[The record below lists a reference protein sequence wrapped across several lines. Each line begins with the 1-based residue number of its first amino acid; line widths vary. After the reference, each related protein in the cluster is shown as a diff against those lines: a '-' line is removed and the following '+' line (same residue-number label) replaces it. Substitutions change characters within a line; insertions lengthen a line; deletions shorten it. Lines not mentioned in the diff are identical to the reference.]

1 MKCDSL
7 DGTKWRFLRPDLEY
21 ENPDHKEHLRTSRVG
36 FEFDSD
42 FDSSVQDRFQE
53 ALVNRIS
60 QKHILTNEISE
71 ETTEAET
78 KILKQT
84 QDYIRALDNLETRVE
99 DEPMSTT
106 ALELLEE
113 EMFPTDRR
121 DTESNWDSHS
131 EYKSEDSR
139 SKSQSSD
146 EFAEDD
152 RDVITWRPSQ
162 RVKLAT
168 HVGEECT
175 HPKKNRATTSRQISK
190 ARWNYATRT
199 GGKKA
204 KKPVKYRS
212 HWYLKP
218 KYRRVIKDDL
228 DKEKSAGPWL
238 MTEVSN
244 DEEQRELQKKI
255 KGLFISRAY
264 KQYILNTKTPLPH
277 YL

>member
-1 MKCDSL
+1 M

-21 ENPDHKEHLRTSRVG
+21 ENPDHKEHLRTSQVG
-36 FEFDSD
+36 FEFVNDLD
-42 FDSSVQDRFQE
+42 TSVQSRFQE

-60 QKHILTNEISE
+60 QKHMLRREATQ
-71 ETTEAET
+71 ETTAAET

-84 QDYIRALDNLETRVE
+84 QDYIRALDNLERVE
-99 DEPMSTT
+99 DQPMSTN

-121 DTESNWDSHS
+121 DSESNWDSLS

-139 SKSQSSD
+139 SQSPSSA
-146 EFAEDD
+146 ELAEDD

-168 HVGEECT
+168 QVGEECM
-175 HPKKNRATTSRQISK
+175 HPKNSSAATSRQVSK
-190 ARWNYATRT
+190 IRWNYTTRT
-199 GGKKA
+199 GGKEP

-218 KYRRVIKDDL
+218 KYRTVIKDDL
-228 DKEKSAGPWL
+228 DKEKSSEPWL
-238 MTEVSN
+238 ITEVAN

>member
-1 MKCDSL
+1 M

-21 ENPDHKEHLRTSRVG
+21 ENPDHKEHLRTSQVG
-36 FEFDSD
+36 FDIENDTD
-42 FDSSVQDRFQE
+42 NSVQNRFQE

-60 QKHILTNEISE
+60 QNHIMRRAATR

-84 QDYIRALDNLETRVE
+84 QDYIRALDNLETRV
-99 DEPMSTT
+99 DEPLDTT

-113 EMFPTDRR
+113 EIFPTDRR
-121 DTESNWDSHS
+121 DTESNWDSLS
-131 EYKSEDSR
+131 EYKSEDSG
-139 SKSQSSD
+139 SQSQSSA

-168 HVGEECT
+168 QVGEECT
-175 HPKKNRATTSRQISK
+175 HPKNKNAATSRQLSK
-190 ARWNYATRT
+190 TRWNYTTRT
-199 GGKKA
+199 GGKKPT
-204 KKPVKYRS
+204 KPVKYRS

-218 KYRRVIKDDL
+218 KYRTVIKDDL
-228 DKEKSAGPWL
+228 DKEKSSEPWL
-238 MTEVSN
+238 ITEVAN